1 MAGKTLET
9 MTPTAVAYW
18 TTTGGKAMIKVR
30 ENFIRAVLGFKTP
43 DVAADT
49 LQPEQGVAK

>member
-1 MAGKTLET
+1 
-9 MTPTAVAYW
+9 MTPKAVAYW
-18 TTTGGKAMIKVR
+18 TTTSDKAMIKVK
-30 ENFIRAVLGFKTP
+30 ENFIRAAIGFKTP

>member
-1 MAGKTLET
+1 MTLET

-18 TTTGGKAMIKVR
+18 TTANDKAMIKVK

-49 LQPEQGVAK
+49 LHSDK